1 MRRKGAAHCPTK
13 RAAWSLPAALRA
25 SEVTM
30 EPTAAASQELDG
42 AWADCFSR
50 NEVIWSSRISPRRT
64 RWSIVSLRF
73 QKLACLQVG
82 CGAAGR
88 AGCELPGVQA
98 GSAGVAWEEKAVEGY
113 GK

>member
-1 MRRKGAAHCPTK
+1 
-13 RAAWSLPAALRA
+13 
-25 SEVTM
+25 
-30 EPTAAASQELDG
+30 
-42 AWADCFSR
+42 
-50 NEVIWSSRISPRRT
+50 VIWSSRISPRRT

-82 CGAAGR
+82 CGAEGR

-113 GK
+113 GKQMADGSVEGSGAFVLRSTDDLAVAASLCSLFGSVRLLLSLEIAPSVQAVTV